1 MPDGTARQEARGT
14 GHENLVIRGR
24 RVENDTWLTLG
35 VDPAEELSALPQ
47 GPIIVPIKL
56 FKERTEEVL
65 QRNHSFGIWLA
76 PDDDPADLAP
86 YLSRL
91 APRASC
97 LAVFFPKFADGR
109 GYSTGALLRT
119 RYGWK
124 GELRA
129 FGDIGRDHLFN
140 LARCGFDAF
149 RLPPQRDPHDAIA
162 AFADFSLRYQ
172 GSVDDPLPLFRK
184 RSLAAGGTR

>member
-1 MPDGTARQEARGT
+1 MPDGTRDEPRA
-14 GHENLVIRGR
+14 ENLVVRGR
-24 RVENDTWLTLG
+24 RVENDEWQTLG
-35 VDPAEELSALPQ
+35 MDGGEIPTLPP
-47 GPIIVPIKL
+47 GPIIVP
-56 FKERTEEVL
+56 FRVL
-65 QRNHSFGIWLA
+65 KDRESELLGRGHPFGIWIG
-76 PDDDPADLAP
+76 PDDDVDDLV
-86 YLSRL
+86 SRL
-91 APRASC
+91 SSLASSPGV
-97 LAVFFPKFADGR
+97 LAIHFPKWADGR
-109 GYSTGALLRT
+109 GYSIGALLRT
-119 RYGWK
+119 RHGWK

-184 RSLAAGGTR
+184 RSLAAGGAP